1 MDELRFRSQ
10 QSPRGND
17 QSMHSFVSPTRNA
30 SRMPAP
36 QVNPHAGA
44 HDHRS
49 GLPRR
54 FTTDSG
60 RVPTLSS
67 LGAQRVPEPSQD
79 YNAMHKVQLTQ
90 IEKKKM
96 EYERIREQRR
106 RFELE
111 MQKLDQQQ
119 RREALEL
126 AQMEEEVGRMGG
138 HQSEPT
144 TPPEYRDNSGFPT
157 FLSRPSRYS
166 MSSLTSPPGLFNRPV
181 RSGSQLASPQ
191 SGIRQA
197 RFGFEDTTTQMPSR
211 SVPTTRRNSD
221 DEKEEA
227 VRQDPSSH
235 RSGNAINRYSM
246 PVTRS
251 RTGMYDVGLDQ
262 TNTTRFLFG
271 DEETNAGG
279 HSGPDANFPTLVRHD
294 DQILSASSAALDLAL
309 SPSPNPES
317 TSSSRGWSRVVNRHR
332 PQQSLSSIN
341 GSSNIVSDLV
351 GLASRPTSLR
361 HSMDLKYISENAVE
375 TGAIMSPSATPN
387 MATPPKLQSSFSS
400 SDVPTVKSPG
410 TSSSKTNNHAQQHF
424 HNHNASLGRIPAGAV
439 HRGHSRELSSE
450 NPAVSREQHNYPSIQ
465 SALQASAAPFGPSTT
480 AAVQPSAMVNP
491 SAGAAAANNN
501 YNNNVFYSANG
512 YGAPQGIPQG
522 GIPQVMP
529 QGAPHQPGGYNVNML
544 ANSMQQMN
552 MNGANGSNMYQPQ
565 NYNGYNAGPYNQGN
579 QPRDSQARVIQH
591 RRQLDNEAMSR
602 YQNTPLDSF
611 VGNIYELCKDQ
622 HGCRYLQKKLEER
635 NADQV
640 HMIWVET
647 NQHVIELMTDPFGN
661 YLCQKL
667 LEFCNDDERTVLI
680 QNASQDMVRIALNQ
694 HGTRALQ
701 KMIEYVSTPQ
711 QVHIIIEAL
720 RYRVVELIQDLNGNH
735 VIQKCLNKLTPPDA
749 QFIFDAVGGSCVE
762 VGTHRHGCCVLQRC
776 IDHASGDQKL
786 WLIQRITEHARILVQ
801 DPFGNYVVQ
810 YIIDL
815 NEPLFTEPIVLT
827 FKDCIT
833 QLSRHKFSSNVI
845 EKCLR
850 CAQPPSKDL
859 IVEELLRNQEME
871 RLLRDSFANY
881 VIQTALEYA
890 TPHQKHRLVEAI
902 RPILP
907 QIRTTPYGRR
917 IQAKISAFDNRGSAA
932 SSGQVTPADNT
943 QGQIPMRATH
953 ARGISGGAP
962 ILQGNGMPHSG
973 PMPPMRQN
981 MPIYS
986 PNPAMN
992 GQAPTSGGPVQQPQ
1006 YGQMTPGNFAT
1017 NAAANGAAN
1026 GSTGNSN
1033 FAGQA
1038 SGNSGPTSP
1047 TNGNGNVSTGQG
1059 ETQWL

>member
-79 YNAMHKVQLTQ
+79 YN

-400 SDVPTVKSPG
+400 SEVPTVKSPG
-410 TSSSKTNNHAQQHF
+410 TSSLKTNNHAQQHF

-480 AAVQPSAMVNP
+480 AAVQPSAMANP

-501 YNNNVFYSANG
+501 YNNVFYSANG

-522 GIPQVMP
+522 GIPQVMA

-565 NYNGYNAGPYNQGN
+565 NYNGYSPGPYNQGN

-667 LEFCNDDERTVLI
+667 LEFCNDNERTVLI

-953 ARGISGGAP
+953 ARGISGGGP
-962 ILQGNGMPHSG
+962 ILQGNGMPHGG

-992 GQAPTSGGPVQQPQ
+992 GQVPTSGGPVQQPQ
-1006 YGQMTPGNFAT
+1006 YGQVTPGNFAP

-1038 SGNSGPTSP
+1038 SGNSVPTSP
-1047 TNGNGNVSTGQG
+1047 ANGNGNVSTGQG
-1059 ETQWL
+1059 EQPQWL